1 MKYLV
6 ISTLSRNHEENRRL
20 LRELAEQGI
29 VTTVMYEED
38 YHIEGCKGCTFC
50 WLKTPGRCVVKDD
63 YEQIFKEII
72 YADAVIF
79 VSEAKLGF
87 VSYKLK
93 NIFDRVIPIVVPY
106 LEIRDGECRHVPRY
120 EDRKYMALVYTGE
133 KNSDFLSNWLER
145 VAKNLNGTSL
155 GAHHYEERQVL
166 IDAINN
172 I

>member
-6 ISTLSRNHEENRRL
+6 ISTLPRNHEENRRL
-20 LRELAEQGI
+20 LRELADQGI
-29 VTTVMYEED
+29 VATVMYEED

-63 YEQIFKEII
+63 YEQIFKEIV
-72 YADAVIF
+72 YADVVIF
-79 VSEAKLGF
+79 VSQAKLGF

-93 NIFDRVIPIVVPY
+93 NIFDRVIPIVMPY

-120 EDRKYMALVYTGE
+120 EDRKHLALVYTGE
-133 KNSDFLSNWLER
+133 ENSVFLSSWLER
-145 VAKNLNGTSL
+145 VVKNLNGTSL